1 MRVSKCVVVEF
12 IASERI
18 WALKFAVVETPTD
31 GQGNRWLL
39 SLELGEHSPPVGID
53 ADLFIEGSTAQP
65 LDSRDFDDPLL
76 AISFGS
82 TTSELWPGRDNA
94 ITVRLDDGP
103 MGPHLLNES
112 SVLVDS
118 KGTLCAQ
125 LNARLVRPTVQVQV
139 PALISDTSSTASP
152 RSLETPFSEFSYAP
166 SIKPKSKKKPK
177 IPKEERVYTSLRRGG
192 R

>member
-1 MRVSKCVVVEF
+1 M
-12 IASERI
+12 
-18 WALKFAVVETPTD
+18 
-31 GQGNRWLL
+31 
-39 SLELGEHSPPVGID
+39 GID
-53 ADLFIEGSTAQP
+53 ADLFIEGSAAMP

-82 TTSELWPGRDNA
+82 TTCELYPGRENA

-103 MGPHLLNES
+103 MGPHLLNEYVQSPCVFVPSTDRSTRRS

-125 LNARLVRPTVQVQV
+125 LNARLIRATL
-139 PALISDTSSTASP
+139 PALISDTSSTMSPP
-152 RSLETPFSEFSYAP
+152 RSVQTPFSEVSYP
-166 SIKPKSKKKPK
+166 SSVKSKTKKKPK
-177 IPKEERVYTSLRRGG
+177 EKTEKVYTSLRRGG